1 MDTSY
6 VGKFKDPGQLH
17 GYKWMHTK
25 CLENGYVIDQE
36 TVRIILKCIDP
47 EGVRCRTK
55 RRLRRR
61 EYSNPGPNYLWHLD
75 GYDKLKPYGICI
87 HGCIDG
93 YSREIIWLEAAS
105 SNNNPRLIAGYFVDA
120 VSKIRGCP
128 KIVRADMGTENGT
141 VRQLQIFLR
150 EDVTCNPNSVFLYG
164 TSRCNQR
171 IESWWGILRKEFAQF
186 WMNVFESFKD
196 DGYYSGDYLDQE
208 LIRFCFLEIIQV
220 IDI

>member
-1 MDTSY
+1 MCREIQR
-6 VGKFKDPGQLH
+6 FGQLH

-36 TVRIILKCIDP
+36 TVRNILKCIDP

-120 VSKIRGCP
+120 VSKIGGCP
-128 KIVRADMGTENGT
+128 KIVRADMGTEMELFVNYKYFFVKMMSHVTQTASSCMG
-141 VRQLQIFLR
+141 RA
-150 EDVTCNPNSVFLYG
+150 DVT
-164 TSRCNQR
+164 R
-171 IESWWGILRKEFAQF
+171 ELRAGGEF
-186 WMNVFESFKD
+186 
-196 DGYYSGDYLDQE
+196 
-208 LIRFCFLEIIQV
+208 
-220 IDI
+220 